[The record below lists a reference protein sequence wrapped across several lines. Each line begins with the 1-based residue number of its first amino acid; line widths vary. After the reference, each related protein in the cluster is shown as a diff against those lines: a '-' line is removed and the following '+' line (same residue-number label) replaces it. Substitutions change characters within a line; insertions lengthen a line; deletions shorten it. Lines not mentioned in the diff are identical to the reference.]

1 LGASSRLRCFD
12 LLPYWEE
19 AGFEVEVSPFF
30 DDGYIVRRY
39 RGERQPKSALLRYYR
54 QRRAALARDDAD
66 LLWLQVELFP
76 FLPYGVERRYLEGKP
91 YVLDLD
97 DAWFHRYDRHP
108 SPMVRRLLGGKI
120 AALMA
125 KAALV
130 VCANDYLATAAR
142 QAGARRVKLSPT
154 ALDSGLYAKLP
165 PPEGDPPVIGWIGAP
180 RNLAYL
186 EPIAPLLT
194 ELVTAGR
201 ARLLLVSAKGAL
213 PSYLAEI
220 PHAFRLW
227 REETELE
234 ALSEMDIGVMPLPD
248 NDWERGK
255 SGFKLIQYMAAGRAA
270 VASPVGANRTIS
282 EDGRS
287 ALLAEGPQ
295 EWRACLERLL
305 EQPEL
310 RRQLGSQARRRVAG
324 AYDRATAGRAQAL
337 WFRESLT
344 GG

>member
-1 LGASSRLRCFD
+1 
-12 LLPYWEE
+12 
-19 AGFEVEVSPFF
+19 
-30 DDGYIVRRY
+30 
-39 RGERQPKSALLRYYR
+39 
-54 QRRAALARDDAD
+54 
-66 LLWLQVELFP
+66 
-76 FLPYGVERRYLEGKP
+76 
-91 YVLDLD
+91 
-97 DAWFHRYDRHP
+97 
-108 SPMVRRLLGGKI
+108 
-120 AALMA
+120 
-125 KAALV
+125 
-130 VCANDYLATAAR
+130 
-142 QAGARRVKLSPT
+142 
-154 ALDSGLYAKLP
+154 
-165 PPEGDPPVIGWIGAP
+165 
-180 RNLAYL
+180 
-186 EPIAPLLT
+186 
-194 ELVTAGR
+194 
-201 ARLLLVSAKGAL
+201 
-213 PSYLAEI
+213 
-220 PHAFRLW
+220 
-227 REETELE
+227 
-234 ALSEMDIGVMPLPD
+234 MDIGVMPLPD